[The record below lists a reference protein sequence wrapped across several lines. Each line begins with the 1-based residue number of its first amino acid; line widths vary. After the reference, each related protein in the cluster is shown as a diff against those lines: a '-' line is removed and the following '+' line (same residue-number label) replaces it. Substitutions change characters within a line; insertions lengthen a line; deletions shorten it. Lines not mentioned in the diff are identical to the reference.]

1 MFISFILCLDGCRCN
16 VEGDSDIAPMVEM
29 EQEALYSAI
38 QGFVGNWWNGS
49 DLYPD
54 PCGWTPIQGV
64 SCDLFDGFWYV
75 TDLNIGPVLDN
86 SLSCGQ
92 NVEFRP
98 QMFELRHLK
107 SVSFFSCFTSARR
120 PITIPPDSWD
130 KLATSLQSLDFR
142 SNLGLIGQI
151 PTIFGSLKELQ
162 SLVLLENGLTGQIP
176 CNIGKLA
183 NLKRL
188 TLSGNRFTGKIP
200 DTIGNLTDL
209 LILDLSRN
217 SLSGSIPST
226 FGGLISILKLDLSSN
241 WMVGS
246 LPIEMVN
253 LKNLTLL
260 DLRDNNFSGGLKIP
274 FEKMDSLE
282 ELVLSH
288 NQIGGDLK
296 SIGWE
301 NMQNLMILDLSH
313 SALAGEIPESIAAM
327 KRLRFLDLSN
337 NNLSGNLPQ
346 KLEMMTDISAVY
358 VNDNNLTGELKFSEG
373 FYGKMGR
380 RFRAWSNPNLCH
392 PAGLLS
398 TNHLVPVG
406 VKQCQNAE
414 ETFYE
419 PDSKSELSDGNRD
432 GNGNQ
437 IPGLIMDSS
446 LGFSSCGIDGS
457 WWVFLAIARG
467 QDVGEA

>member
-1 MFISFILCLDGCRCN
+1 MEFTMKSLSSIYSAIIIIFILCLDGCYCN
-16 VEGDSDIAPMVEM
+16 GEADSDIAPMLRT

-75 TDLNIGPVLDN
+75 TDLNIGPVHDN
-86 SLSCGQ
+86 SLSCGE

-98 QMFELRHLK
+98 QIFELNHLK
-107 SVSFFSCFTSARR
+107 SLSFFNCFTSPHHA
-120 PITIPPDSWD
+120 INIPPDNWEN
-130 KLATSLQSLDFR
+130 LASILESLEFR
-142 SNLGLIGQI
+142 SNPALIGPI
-151 PTIFGSLKELQ
+151 PTTFGSLEKIQ
-162 SLVLLENGLTGQIP
+162 SLILLENGLTGQIP
-176 CNIGKLA
+176 SSIGNLA

-188 TLSGNRFTGKIP
+188 VLSGNRFTGQIP
-200 DTIGNLTDL
+200 DTIGNLSEL

-217 SLSGSIPST
+217 SLSGSLPST
-226 FGGLISILKLDLSSN
+226 IGSLVSILKLDLSTN
-241 WMVGS
+241 WMVGN
-246 LPIEMVN
+246 LPIELVN

-274 FEKMDSLE
+274 FGEMGSLE

-296 SIGWE
+296 SMDWQK
-301 NMQNLMILDLSH
+301 MKNLVVLDLSN
-313 SALAGEIPESIAAM
+313 SGLAGTIPESIAEM

-337 NNLSGNLPQ
+337 NNLSGNLP
-346 KLEMMTDISAVY
+346 KDLEMMPSVGALY
-358 VNDNNLTGELKFSEG
+358 VHGNNLTGELKFSEG
-373 FYGKMGR
+373 FYVKMGR
-380 RFRAWSNPNLCH
+380 RFGAWSNPNLCY

-398 TNHLVPVG
+398 TSHVLPVG
-406 VKQCQNAE
+406 VKQCQNSE

-419 PDSKSELSDGNRD
+419 PDAKSELSDANRD
-432 GNGNQ
+432 GNGN
-437 IPGLIMDSS
+437 
-446 LGFSSCGIDGS
+446 
-457 WWVFLAIARG
+457 
-467 QDVGEA
+467 